1 MLEIT
6 PLYAGLL
13 ALLFLALSGR
23 VILHRIAEN
32 ISLGD
37 GGDAGMARRI
47 RVQAN
52 CAEYAPFGI
61 ILLAMAEVQ
70 GMPGWLVHIFGSMLF
85 LGRVIHAWGLGASPQ
100 ILSARRLGMGL
111 TITRIAITAV
121 ANIGHAL
128 F

>member
-23 VILHRIAEN
+23 VILHRISEN

-111 TITRIAITAV
+111 TITMIAITAV